1 MHRSIR
7 LRVDSA
13 SSIFASICTSSPSR
27 LHRRVLL
34 HLLVARRRDGRRPP
48 PCPRLLIDDLLL
60 AVVGIAAHLLLGL
73 VLGACGSTST
83 ADERLHSSGKSV
95 RKESVP
101 TAKRWRPGPCLSL
114 LVSKKAAPLS
124 IAYLESRHERMV
136 VIVIGSII
144 ASSLRNMSGL
154 AFDRKQ
160 AIFIFFG
167 VPWLS
172 FLIKLFCFDLSPHP
186 ADKAKHAMRISWR
199 RGALWSMSHLPLFGT
214 VLWMAA
220 TLELRLSVADKSCE
234 ASISF
239 SAALAAF
246 LVCTAA
252 IHTVTRGKGKG
263 RRSGCRARDGRRSAS
278 PSPSLQCG
286 LPAFVC
292 FGAMTSS
299 VYYPVVLGVL
309 TIEALVELW
318 GLGERAADG
327 TVRTTAAEEA
337 EAAANA
343 AASVAAAPA
352 AAPAQRAAIA
362 RRVTTLLRAE
372 RIASV
377 LREQRDSE
385 RRSSWFTRMSAV
397 RRDGA
402 MG

>member
-1 MHRSIR
+1 M
-7 LRVDSA
+7 
-13 SSIFASICTSSPSR
+13 
-27 LHRRVLL
+27 
-34 HLLVARRRDGRRPP
+34 
-48 PCPRLLIDDLLL
+48 
-60 AVVGIAAHLLLGL
+60 
-73 VLGACGSTST
+73 
-83 ADERLHSSGKSV
+83 
-95 RKESVP
+95 
-101 TAKRWRPGPCLSL
+101 
-114 LVSKKAAPLS
+114 SKKAAPLS

-160 AIFIFFG
+160 AIFIFLG

-263 RRSGCRARDGRRSAS
+263 RRRLPRTRRTAIRLTLAV
-278 PSPSLQCG
+278 LQCG

-318 GLGERAADG
+318 GLGEKRAADG

-343 AASVAAAPA
+343 ATAAVAAPA